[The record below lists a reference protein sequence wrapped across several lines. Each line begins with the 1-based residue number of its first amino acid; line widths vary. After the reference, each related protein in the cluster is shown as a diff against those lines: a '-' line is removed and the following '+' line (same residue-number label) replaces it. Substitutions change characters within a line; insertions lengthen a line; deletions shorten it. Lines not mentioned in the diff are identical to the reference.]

1 MRKSTAILS
10 AAVVALTTAI
20 SMSPAHAAAL
30 QITASISTESA
41 QSGYGPVVTGQLTPG
56 YSGRTVYIQRYYSDA
71 WHTIDTTVT
80 NGSGAYYEHV
90 EFNELNYKVGALKFR
105 AKVLGYDGYTAD
117 VSPTITKTIY
127 RWQSLA
133 YMDATY
139 GDSRR
144 YFDGNDEFTVDGTTA
159 DDSWQIKN
167 PIEDEVGTRY
177 TKWNLQERCIRLRG
191 FAGIDDYDSH
201 ASAQGR
207 LLVGIDGTTYDGAL
221 TLDKYEY
228 VYIDKD
234 LHKTNYLTFKG
245 YKLNSYATTVGIGEP
260 EVNCSKNLPQNF

>member
-30 QITASISTESA
+30 QVTASITTSSA
-41 QSGYGPVVTGQLTPG
+41 QSGYGPIVTGQLTPAF
-56 YSGRTVYIQRYYSDA
+56 SGRTVYIQRYYSDS
-71 WHTIDTTVT
+71 WHTVATTTT

-90 EFNELNYKVGALKFR
+90 TFDELNYKVGALKFR
-105 AKVLGYDGYTAD
+105 AKVLGYSGYTAD
-117 VSPTITKTIY
+117 ASPSITKTIY

-144 YFDGNDEFTVDGTTA
+144 YVDGNDEFTVDGSSA

-167 PIEDEVGTRY
+167 PLEDEVSTRY
-177 TKWNLQERCIRLRG
+177 TKWNLQEKCIRLQG
-191 FAGIDDYDSH
+191 FAGIDDYDS
-201 ASAQGR
+201 AEAAQGR
-207 LLVGIDGTTYDGAL
+207 LLVGIDGTAYDGAL

-228 VYIDKD
+228 AWIDKD
-234 LHKTNYLTFKG
+234 LRKTNYLTLKG
-245 YKLNSYATTVGIGEP
+245 YKLNSYATTIGMGEP
-260 EVNCSKNLPQNF
+260 EVNCSKNLPQDY